1 METVNNVI
9 SPLVCI
15 NFMSVVIFYAKGF
28 MDFATKGFG
37 ESMDIIVFGIVNTV
51 TWMNVANF
59 HSMVSH
65 EKLH

>member
-1 METVNNVI
+1 METVNSVI
-9 SPLVCI
+9 SPLVFI
-15 NFMSVVIFYAKGF
+15 NFMSVVTFYAKAF

-37 ESMDIIVFGIVNTV
+37 ESMDILVFGIVNTL

-59 HSMVSH
+59 HTMVSH